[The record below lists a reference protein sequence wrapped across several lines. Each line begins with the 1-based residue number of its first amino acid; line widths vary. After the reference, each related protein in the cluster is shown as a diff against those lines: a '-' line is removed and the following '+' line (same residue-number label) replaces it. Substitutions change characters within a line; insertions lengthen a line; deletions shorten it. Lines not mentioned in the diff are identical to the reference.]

1 MKNLKSQLNKKLQY
15 HLNCIT
21 KLSPLDLS
29 IKHNNLVYYIDG
41 LSHSDHKQ
49 AVNTLNEVLT
59 QIKIN
64 EECDK
69 VNSNRKSRFYCG
81 LCNGEVFLNK
91 NS

>member
-29 IKHNNLVYYIDG
+29 IKHNNLAYFIDG
-41 LSHSDHKQ
+41 LSHSDHNQ

-64 EECDK
+64 DHYDS
-69 VNSNRKSRFYCG
+69 VNSK
-81 LCNGEVFLNK
+81 L
-91 NS
+91 